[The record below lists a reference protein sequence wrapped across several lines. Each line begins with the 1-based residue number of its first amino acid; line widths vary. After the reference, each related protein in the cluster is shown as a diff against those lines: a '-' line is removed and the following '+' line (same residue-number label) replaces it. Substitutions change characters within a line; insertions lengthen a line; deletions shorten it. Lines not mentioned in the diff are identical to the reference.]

1 MYKDQAEHKSNN
13 RESGYGEVGECT
25 ITPLVDYDGYYID
38 LRGNDGRWCGNSET
52 DSTTADVSQGE
63 TTEYRTIVEKIYVG
77 YDKTWNPDIE
87 MSVKNFEF
95 KIGSGEL
102 HLR

>member
-1 MYKDQAEHKSNN
+1 MYKDQAEHKTNS

-38 LRGNDGRWCGNSET
+38 LRGDDGRW
-52 DSTTADVSQGE
+52 
-63 TTEYRTIVEKIYVG
+63 YRTIVEKIYVG